1 LKASVN
7 SIIQCICYTKL
18 WTNEPFVKNLP
29 QILRTCFSMSKRIS
43 PLKAITCAGSIIYHL
58 SRLKGEAVKDFW
70 TIQICNLIALW
81 ISSTR
86 FLNHRHLGPLHI
98 WERKV
103 KTSWIS
109 CRSHEPFETARTGHV
124 SAGEH
129 VLGTLRSAKQAT
141 ESVPGGWGAGGLV
154 LLWPWMGRQPLP
166 RYLQGRTCRCGS
178 STCIC
183 IASALDPTDPLNRI
197 YQGAQCSA
205 AHTLH
210 PSANYQWLPAA
221 AACFSAVG
229 SPHVGFTRLSMRRT
243 GRAGLL
249 CNRRQ

>member
-1 LKASVN
+1 
-7 SIIQCICYTKL
+7 
-18 WTNEPFVKNLP
+18 
-29 QILRTCFSMSKRIS
+29 M
-43 PLKAITCAGSIIYHL
+43 
-58 SRLKGEAVKDFW
+58 
-70 TIQICNLIALW
+70 
-81 ISSTR
+81 
-86 FLNHRHLGPLHI
+86 
-98 WERKV
+98 

-141 ESVPGGWGAGGLV
+141 ESVHVGWGAGRLV
-154 LLWPWMGRQPLP
+154 FMAMDDGSPAKPSHCPAQV
-166 RYLQGRTCRCGS
+166 LQGRTCRCGS

-229 SPHVGFTRLSMRRT
+229 SPHVGFTVHATVDEENRP
-243 GRAGLL
+243 GRPM
-249 CNRRQ
+249 QS

>member
-1 LKASVN
+1 M
-7 SIIQCICYTKL
+7 KL
-18 WTNEPFVKNLP
+18 SKISEPFRFAT
-29 QILRTCFSMSKRIS
+29 QSHC
-43 PLKAITCAGSIIYHL
+43 
-58 SRLKGEAVKDFW
+58 E
-70 TIQICNLIALW
+70 
-81 ISSTR
+81 ISSFRLSLTTAIFDR
-86 FLNHRHLGPLHI
+86 YTPGKWKLVGFHADP
-98 WERKV
+98 
-103 KTSWIS
+103 
-109 CRSHEPFETARTGHV
+109 HEPFETARTGHV

-141 ESVPGGWGAGGLV
+141 ESVPRGWGAGGLV

-243 GRAGLL
+243 GRACLL
-249 CNRRQ
+249 RCLNNIADDREIRTALLGRHNKDDEKVSPFSCAGRSMKCENKV